1 MNSAHGDNLT
11 PSSLGYAMPAE
22 WAPHRATWLSW
33 PHNRETW
40 PTQLERVQE
49 IWLQMI
55 VALAPHERVC
65 LLVNDAQTESAV
77 AARLKARDAVM
88 RNVSLLRIATVDV
101 WMRDYGPTFV
111 TRHVKEKPLAFN
123 DWIFNGWGGKYE
135 AYEQDDRVA
144 KEIAALLDVPGFAHP
159 VILEGGSIEVNGA
172 GICLTTSQCLL
183 NRNRNPSMSQGEI
196 EQFLKDTLGVNQVIW
211 LGSGVAGDDTDGH
224 IDDIAR
230 FVSPTTVVCVREA
243 NARDENYAPLEEN
256 FERLMAA
263 RDESG
268 GKLEIVS
275 LPSPAPLRHEGMR
288 LPASYANFYIAN
300 ELVLAPVFGDPADA
314 GALGV
319 LQELFPGRKVVGL
332 QCADV
337 VAGLGAIH
345 CVTQQEPRAA

>member
-1 MNSAHGDNLT
+1 MNSAHGNNLT

-22 WAPHRATWLSW
+22 WAPHGATWLSW

-77 AARLKARDAVM
+77 VARLKARDAVM
-88 RNVSLLRIATVDV
+88 RNISLPRIATVDV
-101 WMRDYGPTFV
+101 WVRDYGPTFI
-111 TRHVKEKPLAFN
+111 TRNAEETPLAFN
-123 DWIFNGWGGKYE
+123 DWIFNGWGGKYN

-144 KEIAALLDVPGFAHP
+144 KEITALLDVPGFAHP

-196 EQFLKDTLGVNQVIW
+196 EQFLKDTLGANQVIW
-211 LGSGVAGDDTDGH
+211 LGGGIAGDDTDGH

-230 FVSPTTVVCVREA
+230 FVNRTTVVCVREA

-275 LPSPAPLRHEGMR
+275 LPSPAPLRHQGTR

-345 CVTQQEPRAA
+345 CVTQQEPRAG